1 MIFRSDVCCDFRCA
15 AEGDGRY
22 SQRHGEAKG
31 DDQVNQSDPDRP
43 VRSPSTRPEDRDPNR
58 TGGVVSMI
66 DVHGTCFV
74 LPSPSFMMNHLRMSL
89 RLVRLEQEER
99 KAGRGRKQERYLP

>member
-1 MIFRSDVCCDFRCA
+1 M
-15 AEGDGRY
+15 
-22 SQRHGEAKG
+22 
-31 DDQVNQSDPDRP
+31 
-43 VRSPSTRPEDRDPNR
+43 
-58 TGGVVSMI
+58 GGVVSMI

-99 KAGRGRKQERYLP
+99 KASQGRKQERYLP